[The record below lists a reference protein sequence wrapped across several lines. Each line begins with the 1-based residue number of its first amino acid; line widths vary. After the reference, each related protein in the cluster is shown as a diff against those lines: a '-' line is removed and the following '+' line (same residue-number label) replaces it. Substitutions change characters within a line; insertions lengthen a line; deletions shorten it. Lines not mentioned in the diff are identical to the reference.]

1 MLLKNFFQKSLDFV
15 ATKFY
20 NDIVATKEVI
30 KLLAKK
36 EQFKDKPKN
45 TMLRVRVDDE
55 TVEKL
60 DMIAKKTDSTR
71 SSVIRRGID
80 KLYQEIEEQ
89 K

>member
-1 MLLKNFFQKSLDFV
+1 M
-15 ATKFY
+15 
-20 NDIVATKEVI
+20 
-30 KLLAKK
+30 LAKK